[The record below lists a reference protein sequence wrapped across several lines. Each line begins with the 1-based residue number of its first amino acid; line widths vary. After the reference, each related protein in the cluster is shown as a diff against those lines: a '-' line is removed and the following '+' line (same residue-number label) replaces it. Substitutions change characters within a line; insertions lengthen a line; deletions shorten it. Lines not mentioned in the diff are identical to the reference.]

1 MGCNRCGECG
11 QKYEQSSAE
20 EYFWPKYEL
29 RSTYGPDSDGEY
41 PDEYDHCPDCDEK
54 QQKTNAKDGELKQA
68 RVSLKQARVS
78 LKQAQARVAELK
90 TALERATKA
99 PPVKKQKTET
109 VLPKVVWHV
118 TKADHPMDPQDK
130 LASCEVIGT
139 YLSKAKA
146 EQAMADYLEE
156 GGWQEG
162 YGYHQGEDAESNI
175 GVVQSFLIE

>member
-54 QQKTNAKDGELKQA
+54 QQKTKGKDGELKQA
-68 RVSLKQARVS
+68 L
-78 LKQAQARVAELK
+78 ARVAELEA
-90 TALERATKA
+90 ALKRATKA